1 MKIKLP
7 KTAVACGTE
16 VVPNRTIVKIDGM
29 EGWDIVN
36 AIAKEN
42 SIGVKALFMA
52 TSTGIYCDHIMVDTT
67 SLDK

>member
-7 KTAVACGTE
+7 KTAVAHDAG

-29 EGWDIVN
+29 EGWDIVG

-42 SIGVKALFMA
+42 DIGVKALFMA
-52 TSTGIYCDHIMVDTT
+52 TGAGIYCDHVMVDTS
-67 SLDK
+67 SLDR

>member
-7 KTAVACGTE
+7 KTAVARDAV

-42 SIGVKALFMA
+42 GIGVKALFMA
-52 TSTGIYCDHIMVDTT
+52 TSAGIYCDHIMVDTS